1 MSETDA
7 LRAWMDERGDE
18 MAALLMDLVAMNT
31 ENPPGRGLGACARAL
46 HDAMERLGIATDLI
60 QIPPSGTL
68 EDPCILRSEVGD
80 GPETVYFHGH
90 YDVVPAQSPTQ
101 FEPRRENGRIIGRGT
116 ADMKGGLVSMLYGAA
131 AARDLGLLQNGRI
144 IFHIVCDEETGS
156 VAGSGYL
163 RQHDM
168 IDPSALAMVTTEPTA
183 GAVWHAN
190 RGALTLR
197 VSLRGKSA
205 HVGQAYLGVNAF
217 EHMLAVAQPLV
228 ELGKEMQQQ
237 RTSFPLEED
246 AARGSMLVVGGA
258 SGSGANF
265 NVVPDAAWFSVDCR
279 FNPEESLD
287 DVLAQINETISEA
300 ANGMGADVSVEVL
313 QRQPSA
319 STDVN
324 HPAAKTLARC
334 VADVEGEPPRFLL
347 CPGVLETR
355 WYAQLGIPA
364 FAYGGGRLDVSHG
377 PNEYIDEE
385 AMRRCAAVYAHFAGE
400 LLKSQG

>member
-1 MSETDA
+1 
-7 LRAWMDERGDE
+7 
-18 MAALLMDLVAMNT
+18 
-31 ENPPGRGLGACARAL
+31 
-46 HDAMERLGIATDLI
+46 
-60 QIPPSGTL
+60 
-68 EDPCILRSEVGD
+68 
-80 GPETVYFHGH
+80 
-90 YDVVPAQSPTQ
+90 
-101 FEPRRENGRIIGRGT
+101 
-116 ADMKGGLVSMLYGAA
+116 
-131 AARDLGLLQNGRI
+131 
-144 IFHIVCDEETGS
+144 
-156 VAGSGYL
+156 
-163 RQHDM
+163 M

-197 VSLRGKSA
+197 ISVRGTSA

-217 EHMLAVAQPLV
+217 EHMLAVAHPLV
-228 ELGKEMQQQ
+228 VLGKEMQQQ

-265 NVVPDAAWFSVDCR
+265 NVVPDAVWFSVDCR
-279 FNPEESLD
+279 FDPEESLD

-355 WYAQLGIPA
+355 WYASWASRRSLMVAGDSTSRTVLTSTSTKKPCGVARRSTRTTRRSCSRAGGDAATPDEVRASGCDERIGIASKRPTELSLKSRGKTTPGLIRTIRPGVC
-364 FAYGGGRLDVSHG
+364 YRD
-377 PNEYIDEE
+377 
-385 AMRRCAAVYAHFAGE
+385 R
-400 LLKSQG
+400 LLKRVRSAFLCPTISMTHASQAW